1 MWSRLLHRSESAL
14 LLLVELVLE
23 SNSLCV
29 WRAMSLCLWRFGV
42 FGVSGSGLNPRNK
55 DKILVICTQVKL
67 FELSK
72 PLHVS
77 RKPASS
83 LEPRAG
89 KLTSFLFLIPNDKAV
104 ELGLAG
110 SVRGVEWLLSFRHII
125 KLSKEMG
132 MEKNTS
138 ITCRRE
144 RERKTEIDRHKCR
157 RRQAEV
163 FLNCQQTL
171 SVPQSRGSH
180 GFVWQWQML
189 AYTFN

>member
-1 MWSRLLHRSESAL
+1 MFDE
-14 LLLVELVLE
+14 
-23 SNSLCV
+23 
-29 WRAMSLCLWRFGV
+29 LCLSV
-42 FGVSGSGLNPRNK
+42 CEDLAYLHVSGSGLNPRNK
-55 DKILVICTQVKL
+55 DKILVICTLWTLKT
-67 FELSK
+67 FACFTETC
-72 PLHVS
+72 
-77 RKPASS
+77 